1 MLFSFYL
8 TLGYKMDSSTP
19 KARKIV
25 NIKNGK
31 IYTETRRSGR
41 SKRDTYRTRAMH
53 LVQKGKRINNIT
65 GCNVFIDVVPDWPR
79 GKRWYFK
86 SEYYKDLHQQS
97 VNDSTNVE
105 PAAEVTPVVTPQK
118 KKRAMFDSTSSS
130 EFCSVCKVRYQSEED
145 IESDSHWLN
154 CSKDCDWWV
163 HFRFVG
169 IHYHNSDIGGKGL
182 DKWAKD
188 HYFCAKHMPRAE
200 PVGWNTEK
208 EEEVL
213 LEKKPESFKTR
224 VNKIKKLKSKNVKGK
239 KLKKIV
245 TYHYGVFIFLSLT
258 NRG

>member
-1 MLFSFYL
+1 MLFPFYL

-19 KARKIV
+19 KTRKIV

-31 IYTETRRSGR
+31 IDTETRRSGR

-53 LVQKGKRINNIT
+53 LVQKGKEINNIT

-86 SEYYKDLHQQS
+86 SQYYQDLHQS
-97 VNDSTNVE
+97 ANNSTNTE
-105 PAAEVTPVVTPQK
+105 SAAEVTPVFTPQK
-118 KKRAMFDSTSSS
+118 KKRAVFDSTSSS
-130 EFCSVCKVRYQSEED
+130 EFCGVCKVRYQSEED

-154 CSKDCDWWV
+154 CSKGCDWWV
-163 HFRFVG
+163 HSRCVG
-169 IHYHNSDIGGKGL
+169 IHYDNSDIAEKGL

-200 PVGWNTEK
+200 PVGWDAEK

-213 LEKKPESFKTR
+213 LEKKRESFKTR

-239 KLKKIV
+239 K
-245 TYHYGVFIFLSLT
+245 
-258 NRG
+258 